1 MWGHVYFC
9 RPECTNISDA
19 WMQKQRGAHISEEEK
34 GKENDY
40 HDRNDRDGDDVVS
53 GDSNSVVIVMALF
66 GIFGQ
71 KCLSY
76 AYI

>member
-34 GKENDY
+34 GNDY
-40 HDRNDRDGDDVVS
+40 HDMNDRDGDDVV
-53 GDSNSVVIVMALF
+53 
-66 GIFGQ
+66 
-71 KCLSY
+71 
-76 AYI
+76 